1 MQIWICE
8 KKNQNPWFFKKLQKL
23 YFWLTVNKQDSP
35 SCNSIFPNPL
45 NLTLCPSQFP
55 HFIFGTNIVK
65 GWMCNFMF
73 YVLHF
78 FQFFLTEL
86 DYLQKNENFEYK
98 LEIFW
103 TFFSKSHYSYIYN
116 DSLKFNFEIF
126 PKYIVNN
133 CQNSVE

>member
-1 MQIWICE
+1 MTPPSSQMLQIL
-8 KKNQNPWFFKKLQKL
+8 KK
-23 YFWLTVNKQDSP
+23 
-35 SCNSIFPNPL
+35 
-45 NLTLCPSQFP
+45 
-55 HFIFGTNIVK
+55 GR
-65 GWMCNFMF
+65 CNFMF

-86 DYLQKNENFEYK
+86 ESLQKNENFEYK

-126 PKYIVNN
+126 PKYILSTIVKIQLNSFCLN
-133 CQNSVE
+133 FMAKNQKLTFFIEQNHKLKINFSQNKLAFYSGITIAK

>member
-1 MQIWICE
+1 MTPPSSQMLQIL
-8 KKNQNPWFFKKLQKL
+8 KK
-23 YFWLTVNKQDSP
+23 
-35 SCNSIFPNPL
+35 
-45 NLTLCPSQFP
+45 
-55 HFIFGTNIVK
+55 GR
-65 GWMCNFMF
+65 CNFMF

-126 PKYIVNN
+126 PKYIYGCLENLN
-133 CQNSVE
+133 FKYGGLTLYSRTGK

>member
-1 MQIWICE
+1 MTPPSSQMLQIL
-8 KKNQNPWFFKKLQKL
+8 KK
-23 YFWLTVNKQDSP
+23 
-35 SCNSIFPNPL
+35 
-45 NLTLCPSQFP
+45 
-55 HFIFGTNIVK
+55 GR
-65 GWMCNFMF
+65 CNFMF

-126 PKYIVNN
+126 PKYILSTIVKI
-133 CQNSVE
+133 QLNSFCLNFMAKNQKLTFL